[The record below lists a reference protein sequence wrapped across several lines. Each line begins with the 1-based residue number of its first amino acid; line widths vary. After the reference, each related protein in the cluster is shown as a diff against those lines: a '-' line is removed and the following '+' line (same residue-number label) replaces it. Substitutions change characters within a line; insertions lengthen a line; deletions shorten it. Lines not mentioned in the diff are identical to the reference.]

1 MSRNLSDIAVQALFN
16 QETTES
22 FVPLILLNH
31 PQMPQ
36 PFRVAGSRS
45 DVISNDTFGFNQTY
59 YAYPFSIQLPDE
71 KEDRPPE
78 VSIILDNVDKR
89 LVDFLRTPARGS
101 PTVTLTIVLESS
113 PTTIEAGPFEFTLRS
128 VEWNRLTI
136 RGVLSYE
143 QILDE
148 PYPAGTF
155 NPAEFPGLFQ

>member
-1 MSRNLSDIAVQALFN
+1 MSRSVSPVALSALFS
-16 QETTES
+16 QETEEA

-31 PQMPQ
+31 PEMTE

-45 DVISNDTFGFNQTY
+45 DVITNDTFQFNATY

-71 KEDRPPE
+71 QEDRPPE
-78 VSIILDNVDKR
+78 VSIIIDNIDKR

-101 PTVTLTIVLESS
+101 PTITLTIVLEST
-113 PTTIEAGPFEFTLRS
+113 PTVIEAGPFEFTLRS
-128 VEWNRLTI
+128 VTWNRLTI

>member
-1 MSRNLSDIAVQALFN
+1 MSRNLSNVALEALFN
-16 QETTES
+16 QETAES
-22 FVPLILLNH
+22 FVPLVLLNH
-31 PQMPQ
+31 PNMTE
-36 PFRVAGSRS
+36 PFRVAGSRT
-45 DVISNDTFGFNQTY
+45 DVITNDVLGFNQTY

-78 VSIILDNVDKR
+78 VSIIIDNIDKR
-89 LVDFLRTPARGS
+89 LVDFLRTPTQGS
-101 PTVTLTIVLESS
+101 PTVTLTVVLESS

-128 VEWNRLTI
+128 VGWDRLTI